1 MLLCPLSSHAK
12 LYIWFCSTLNGW
24 KMQELKDL
32 AFHVPTLISPMAKL
46 VISDQIWSNGQHTE
60 MHIAGV
66 NFVLFPHGRVPY
78 QSWSFRGEIISSNSN
93 SSALANLSKKVTVN
107 IIIMITL
114 SKFKRDHFNNK
125 RERENKH
132 QKCTVLGV
140 SCENTEC
147 TKSCLVHVQK
157 QQWLRHIF
165 SSFRFRMTKRRL
177 RKN

>member
-1 MLLCPLSSHAK
+1 
-12 LYIWFCSTLNGW
+12 
-24 KMQELKDL
+24 MQELKDL

-125 RERENKH
+125 RERE
-132 QKCTVLGV
+132 
-140 SCENTEC
+140 
-147 TKSCLVHVQK
+147 
-157 QQWLRHIF
+157 
-165 SSFRFRMTKRRL
+165 
-177 RKN
+177 